1 MKRLKE
7 KDGIRDFQKYEI
19 RDFYLMSAAVALK
32 HNLPLTP
39 NQAKVFGNASVDLQQ
54 WAYKVTD

>member
-1 MKRLKE
+1 
-7 KDGIRDFQKYEI
+7 
-19 RDFYLMSAAVALK
+19 MSAAVALK

-39 NQAKVFGNASVDLQQ
+39 NQAKVFDNASVDLQQ